1 MTRVFWS
8 TKLTGALLI
17 FKMLCPGGGFWLV
30 STADFSP
37 LLFFFFCVDRRRVLS
52 KLLPSKAVAG
62 FGMEISPFVFPA
74 LFSFPYTYA
83 AVGTVPQRVEGH
95 GGDIHKMG
103 PVYGQLHFA
112 SLVLWQKGHLEEEEL
127 VRNRS
132 VSARL
137 ANRIQYGQYSLGQ
150 HLL

>member
-83 AVGTVPQRVEGH
+83 AVGTVPQRWV
-95 GGDIHKMG
+95 
-103 PVYGQLHFA
+103 
-112 SLVLWQKGHLEEEEL
+112 SLCSEVGICWVVVGNFFLFFC
-127 VRNRS
+127 VRRLLALSLSEVS
-132 VSARL
+132 VS
-137 ANRIQYGQYSLGQ
+137 
-150 HLL
+150 